1 MDIGDARCWSGGN
14 GLDELGGEGG
24 SINEDMVAESTVDD
38 REREGGVLEIWSG
51 QVEVTSTPCNIFSL

>member
-1 MDIGDARCWSGGN
+1 MDIGDARFWSGGS

-24 SINEDMVAESTVDD
+24 SINDDMMAEWTMDV
-38 REREGGVLEIWSG
+38 RERGGGVLEIWSG